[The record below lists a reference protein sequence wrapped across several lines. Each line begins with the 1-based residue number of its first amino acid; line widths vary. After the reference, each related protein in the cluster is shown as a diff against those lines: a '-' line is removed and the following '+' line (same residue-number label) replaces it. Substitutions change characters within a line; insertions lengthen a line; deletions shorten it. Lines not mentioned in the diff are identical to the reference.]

1 MRTILVVVA
10 LLTAAPASAQLTHEN
25 CEDFGEISESVMRMR
40 QAGAPMSQSM
50 RLAEIAT
57 GPIRNAIE
65 VIIEEAYWRPRMSTE
80 RNQQREIEN
89 FRSDIEFQCFRA
101 IKDNQ

>member
-1 MRTILVVVA
+1 MKIVPVVVA
-10 LLTAAPASAQLTHEN
+10 LLTATPATAQLTSEN
-25 CEDFGEISESVMRMR
+25 CEEFGEIGANIMRMR

-50 RLAEIAT
+50 RIAETAT
-57 GPIRNAIE
+57 GPIRVVIE
-65 VIIEEAYWRPRMSTE
+65 TIIEEAYWRPRMSVE

-89 FRSDIEFQCFRA
+89 FRSDVEFQCFRA